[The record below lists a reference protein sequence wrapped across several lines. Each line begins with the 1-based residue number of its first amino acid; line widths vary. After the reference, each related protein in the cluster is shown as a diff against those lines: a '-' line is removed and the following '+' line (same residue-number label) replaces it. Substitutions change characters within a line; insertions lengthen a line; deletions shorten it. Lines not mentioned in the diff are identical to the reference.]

1 MPSKIQIS
9 GNDYGEYAPRAC
21 RGLWAFQ
28 ESYIDAFAQPHVL
41 PSQLWNLLR
50 GYYELNGSELH
61 KLYTTRSSAFRSLEK
76 AQLKLA
82 RKEKL
87 QKIYEVFIS

>member
-1 MPSKIQIS
+1 MPSKIQIG

-28 ESYIDAFAQPHVL
+28 QAYADALAQPHVL
-41 PSQLWNLLR
+41 PSQLWNSLS
-50 GYYELNGSELH
+50 GYYELNGSELQ
-61 KLYTTRSSAFRSLEK
+61 KLYKTRSSAFHALEK

-82 RKEKL
+82 YKEKL
-87 QKIYEVFIS
+87 QKIYEAFIS